1 MGRNDDSHLANIFLH
16 MYEKTYFEH
25 LQENYQSEIIAKF
38 GYPYMFQ
45 DDLIIF
51 GKQPQTIMNINNIY
65 PKEMVIKNNYE
76 Y

>member
-45 DDLIIF
+45 DDL
-51 GKQPQTIMNINNIY
+51 NINNIY

-76 Y
+76 YYQYIS